1 MKFTFLSVN
10 MNTLYITIFDLS
22 RKKIQ
27 FVNVLL
33 VIHIMWR
40 TMESHTLGN
49 ELTESM
55 VLNKKVSVSAAALL
69 LTSPANSDIIR

>member
-55 VLNKKVSVSAAALL
+55 VLNKKSVRFGCGAFIDF
-69 LTSPANSDIIR
+69 PCKF

>member
-10 MNTLYITIFDLS
+10 MNTLYITIYLS

-55 VLNKKVSVSAAALL
+55 VLNKKSVRLEYF
-69 LTSPANSDIIR
+69 P

>member
-10 MNTLYITIFDLS
+10 MNTLYITIFYLS

-40 TMESHTLGN
+40 TIMPFQI
-49 ELTESM
+49 
-55 VLNKKVSVSAAALL
+55 KCKIRA
-69 LTSPANSDIIR
+69 IIE

>member
-33 VIHIMWR
+33 VIHIMLR
-40 TMESHTLGN
+40 TIMPFQIKCKNMSNNRIDNMSSE
-49 ELTESM
+49 
-55 VLNKKVSVSAAALL
+55 
-69 LTSPANSDIIR
+69 